1 MEDRL
6 RKFAVIILAF
16 LPLLACGKKLA
27 SEKELYEQGAKYE
40 ATQDYNKALECYQT
54 IVDKY
59 PKSENRYKAM
69 FMVAYIN
76 SDYLK
81 DTKKA
86 IKGYDELLKEYPKC
100 DLADDAQTLRAAAI
114 SGKDLMS
121 VFQDSVKTK

>member
-1 MEDRL
+1 MKKL
-6 RKFAVIILAF
+6 AVVTLAI

-27 SEKELYEQGAKYE
+27 SEKDLYEQATKYE
-40 ATQDYNKALECYQT
+40 STQDYNKALECYQT
-54 IVDKY
+54 IMDKY
-59 PKSENRYKAM
+59 PRSDNRYKAM

-86 IKGYDELLKEYPKC
+86 IKGYDELLKEYPNC

-121 VFQDSVKTK
+121 VFQDSMKTK